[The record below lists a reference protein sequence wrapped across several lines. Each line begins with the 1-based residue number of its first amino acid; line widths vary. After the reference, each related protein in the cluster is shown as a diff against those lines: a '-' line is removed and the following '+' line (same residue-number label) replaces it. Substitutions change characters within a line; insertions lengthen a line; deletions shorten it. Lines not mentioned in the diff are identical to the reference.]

1 MGEMVLLM
9 IASSLLMASMSM
21 GVVGA
26 SNDGV
31 ITVGGK
37 VLCQDCTQG
46 WNEWLNGAKP
56 IKGSRVSITCL
67 DDRSRVVYYG
77 SDETDETGEYE
88 VTLNK
93 YINGKKL
100 NPQGCFLRLVSSPD
114 PVCNIAT
121 NSGGG
126 LRGVVLGRPTTVYR
140 DITKYVLPSFYYTT
154 PMFDEPDMSEPGTKN

>member
-56 IKGSRVSITCL
+56 IKGEQPL
-67 DDRSRVVYYG
+67 
-77 SDETDETGEYE
+77 
-88 VTLNK
+88 
-93 YINGKKL
+93 
-100 NPQGCFLRLVSSPD
+100 PFCFS
-114 PVCNIAT
+114 C
-121 NSGGG
+121 
-126 LRGVVLGRPTTVYR
+126 
-140 DITKYVLPSFYYTT
+140 
-154 PMFDEPDMSEPGTKN
+154 